1 MSVRQIGDNTIVPQT
16 NETTSLPNKLFIGN
30 SALLNNADQNG
41 VRFLI
46 AQFVGNQAQQDTLQQ
61 QAQQLIEKHTSKGW
75 FGLSWLDND
84 ALGRELAATIG
95 TRPELAKVVFERMGK
110 TEIYTAQAMIDAA
123 GDEQLTKAAQ
133 SEVGKQLLS
142 QAKQA
147 FADNIAYQK
156 SWGEF
161 FSSKEKVAADEQR
174 LQRID
179 RAFTEAAKTG
189 QTQEVQETQSNGD
202 YNVVTE
208 EQVKAIMLPAAPKPK
223 KPKLEKNIADY
234 TQRLN
239 DTMKKFGINTPLKQ
253 AIFLATMRH
262 ESIGLSTMT
271 ELPSAHGSSK
281 LKSKGRGII
290 QLTLDSNYK
299 AASEFFEWGKFTVQ
313 KDRNGNDKK
322 VFTSWD
328 LLDKPELAAQPDYAF
343 PIAGWY
349 WDANKINSVVGNAL
363 RTDLLDI
370 RQASAIVNAGRKNGD
385 VLGVSDRLTGYKAAL
400 ETLGVPVNDELR
412 QNLDLAIKQNQGKER
427 LRGSQPIFVK

>member
-41 VRFLI
+41 VRFLT

-133 SEVGKQLLS
+133 SEVGKHLLS

-208 EQVKAIMLPAAPKPK
+208 EQVKAIMLPAASKPK

-299 AASEFFEWGKFTVQ
+299 AASEFFEWGKVTVQ

-400 ETLGVPVNDELR
+400 ETLGVLVNDELR